1 LHFPLAAASDG
12 DRYSLPSSVRA
23 LEGGQHPDGNA
34 QFEYAHTQFKT
45 FPEPGLPV
53 ISIDIKKKELVGSYK
68 NSSQK

>member
-1 LHFPLAAASDG
+1 
-12 DRYSLPSSVRA
+12 